1 MNDVLMS
8 KAPAAWYRDL
18 WREAYPSGN
27 GQIAMLSYGHVAEE
41 TVIINHSALW
51 HHSHKMEVPQLHG
64 ALQRTRE
71 QMDAGDLWNANW
83 IITNE

>member
-41 TVIINHSALW
+41 TVNCHCFL
-51 HHSHKMEVPQLHG
+51 MY
-64 ALQRTRE
+64 
-71 QMDAGDLWNANW
+71 D
-83 IITNE
+83 

>member
-27 GQIAMLSYGHVAEE
+27 GQIAMLSYGHVSEE

-64 ALQRTRE
+64 ALQRTR
-71 QMDAGDLWNANW
+71 
-83 IITNE
+83 